1 MSPGLHAFEWMLL
14 RAVIE
19 GALVVGVIAL
29 LLRAFPRTPS
39 SWAAFLWWLACGKFV
54 LGLVPY
60 SQAPWAVPVSIDLR
74 PGPAIVNPE
83 AGGGMIGILSGG
95 EKEPQGAAVD
105 AMEFS
110 PFQEVN
116 RPDLVNILKSTLLTI
131 WIGGAVLCFLRG
143 ASSVVRSH
151 RALATDSTDADVRDR
166 QLTEQIAARMGLRT
180 VPRVCLSHSAPAPHL
195 LSFGAP
201 TIVLPAGLWARLD
214 HDQKTLIL
222 AHELVHVRRHDVLW
236 SWLPWFV
243 ECAFWFHP
251 FAKIAAAEFAIAREA
266 ACDEEVLQRLD
277 ASPRRYGE
285 LLLSLGAAPKMAWA
299 GIGVAPGFRSLR
311 RRISML
317 DRAISFD
324 RRRSILVLALAV
336 LATFLPV
343 RFEKGAEAMT
353 ADNMCTM
360 QGSPAAPPVPPTP
373 PAPPPG
379 VPTSSSSY
387 SYTSNESGVAA
398 VSSIDDEGNVAAIY
412 SWDDGDDDKCIYVF
426 DGKDVRMMGHFDQ
439 SEHARVVALQK
450 SGKVQ
455 IIERDGSSVYVID
468 DPKLLKQAR
477 DLFRAL
483 EPLEKKQSELGVKQ
497 SHLGVKQSK
506 LGTKQ
511 SELGLQMAR
520 LGEEMAELQVQ
531 LQERIQ
537 EELDTSEL
545 EAQIE
550 AIGNEMGRLGE
561 KQGALGGQQ
570 SQLGEQQSKLGELQS
585 AIGEEQSQKSEEVR
599 EALEDLIAQAKE
611 DGLARQVEE

>member
-1 MSPGLHAFEWMLL
+1 MSPELQTFEWMLL

-39 SWAAFLWWLACGKFV
+39 SRAAFLWWLACGKFV

-60 SQAPWAVPVSIDLR
+60 SQAPWAVPVPIDLR
-74 PGPAIVNPE
+74 SAPAVVNPE
-83 AGGGMIGILSGG
+83 SGNGMIGVLSGV
-95 EKEPQGAAVD
+95 KEVALGAGVEAT
-105 AMEFS
+105 EF
-110 PFQEVN
+110 PPLQRDN
-116 RPDLVNILKSTLLTI
+116 RPDLMNLLKSALLTV

-151 RALATDSTDADVRDR
+151 RALAVDSTDADPRDG

-195 LSFGAP
+195 LSFGAA
-201 TIVLPAGLWARLD
+201 TIVLPATLWARLD
-214 HDQKTLIL
+214 RDQKTLIL

-236 SWLPWFV
+236 SWLPWLV

-343 RFEKGAEAMT
+343 RFEKGADAMT
-353 ADNMCTM
+353 ADNMHEMC
-360 QGSPAAPPVPPTP
+360 
-373 PAPPPG
+373 
-379 VPTSSSSY
+379 
-387 SYTSNESGVAA
+387 NES
-398 VSSIDDEGNVAAIY
+398 STSTSISTSEGGSTATISTDDSQGGGSQSFY
-412 SWDDGDDDKCIYVF
+412 WDDGFGDDKSIYLI
-426 DGKDVRMMGHFDQ
+426 DGDQVRVMGSFNEAEADRLV
-439 SEHARVVALQK
+439 EFK
-450 SGKVQ
+450 KIGKAQ
-455 IIERDGSSVYVID
+455 IIERDGSNVYVIN
-468 DPKLLKQAR
+468 DPKILKEAR

-483 EPLEKKQSELGVKQ
+483 EPLEKKQQELGFKQ
-497 SHLGVKQSK
+497 SQLGVKQSK

-511 SELGLQMAR
+511 SELGLQMAK
-520 LGEEMAELQVQ
+520 LGEEMAELNVE
-531 LQERIQ
+531 LQERIRDDLNT
-537 EELDTSEL
+537 EDL
-545 EAQIE
+545 EARIE
-550 AIGNEMGRLGE
+550 ALGNEMGRLG
-561 KQGALGGQQ
+561 QRQSALGDEQ
-570 SQLGEQQSKLGELQS
+570 SRIGDEQSKLGDRQS
-585 AIGEEQSQKSEEVR
+585 EIGEEQAQLSQEIREE
-599 EALEDLIAQAKE
+599 LEQLIDKAK
-611 DGLARQVEE
+611 DGGLAREI